1 MIRVAPWASV
11 IFLLLAMQSA
21 VCAETRTRLHDK
33 QSPPSDAPIV
43 RNIDIQVTDVFE
55 GENLQSFYSAVN
67 SVKINTR
74 KEILKRELLFKEG
87 EAYQPFLI
95 QESERVL
102 RALRYVR
109 NVKITPT
116 FDANFVDLKVSVQ
129 DTWTLIPYLSF
140 SFGSGSTDHTAVGL
154 TESNLLGYGK
164 RAELLYRDEDGRES
178 IETVWEDQRVWGT
191 KNALLLGYFDRSDG
205 YDFVGFTGL
214 PYRSL
219 EDPHSFGVQTRMLD
233 NVGKLFGAGDERFIY
248 GQDKLDLE
256 TYYSFATGDPDSL
269 LHRYTFGYQ
278 FSDYAFREATLE
290 DFENVDIDPSE
301 VLNDPSLIPN
311 DRKFSYPYFSYN
323 RIVPDFV
330 SHSYVDRFDRVQ
342 DFNLGNVLQS
352 KIGYASESFG
362 SDEDAWFFSVNDS
375 DGFRL
380 SGRSFVRGEIGAA
393 GRYED
398 SELVNSLIRG
408 EAKYVYLAG
417 PRFIGTQFIGNHT
430 FVASSYLNYGDNLD
444 GEREFYSGASDGLR
458 GYDSRTF
465 FGDKSF
471 YLGIEDR
478 FHLVDDILKLVSL
491 GGAFF
496 AEVGGATDES
506 LSTLLQDELYGDFGV
521 GLRFGFPRSSGGRV
535 LRVDLAF
542 PFRDGPDGTEGME
555 LRFVVEGGQVFE
567 AVLESEKY
575 GADKVNVDT
584 GFED

>member
-1 MIRVAPWASV
+1 MNRVGTWASV
-11 IFLLLAMQSA
+11 FFLSILTTLP
-21 VCAETRTRLHDK
+21 VRAEFKSRLHDN
-33 QSPPSDAPIV
+33 QPPPADAPIV

-55 GENLQSFYSAVN
+55 GDNLESFYRAVN
-67 SVKINTR
+67 SIKINTR
-74 KEILKRELLFKEG
+74 KEILKRELLIKEG
-87 EAYQPFLI
+87 DPYQPFLI

-102 RALRYVR
+102 RGLRYIR
-109 NVKITPT
+109 KVKITPT
-116 FDANFVDLKVSVQ
+116 FEGNFVDLKVSVQ

-154 TESNLLGYGK
+154 TESNLMGYGK

-178 IETVWEDQRVWGT
+178 IEGVWEDQRVWGT

-205 YDFVGFTGL
+205 YDSVGFAGL

-219 EDPHSFGVQTRMLD
+219 EDAQSYGIETRMLD
-233 NVGKLFGAGDERFIY
+233 NVGKLFGAGDERFLF
-248 GQDKLDLE
+248 GQEKVDLGG
-256 TYYSFATGDPDSL
+256 YYSFADGDPDKL
-269 LHRYTFGYQ
+269 LHRFTLGYQ
-278 FSDYAFREATLE
+278 FSDYKFREATLE
-290 DFENVDIDPSE
+290 DFEDVDIDPSE
-301 VLNDPSLIPN
+301 VLNDPSLIPT
-311 DRKFSYPYFSYN
+311 DRRYSYPYFSYS

-352 KIGYASESFG
+352 KVGYAPEAFG
-362 SDEDAWFFSVNDS
+362 SDTDAWFLSFNDS
-375 DGFRL
+375 DGFRI

-393 GRYED
+393 SRYED
-398 SELVNSLIRG
+398 SDFVNSLIRG
-408 EAKYVYLAG
+408 EIKFVYLAG
-417 PRFIGTQFIGNHT
+417 PRFLGTQFIGNHT
-430 FVASSYLNYGDNLD
+430 FVASSYLNYGRDLD
-444 GEREFYSGASDGLR
+444 GEREFYSGASDGIR

-471 YLGIEDR
+471 YLGMEDR

-496 AEVGGATDES
+496 AEVGGATDNS
-506 LSTLLQDELYGDFGV
+506 LSSLMQDELYGDFGV
-521 GLRFGFPRSSGGRV
+521 GLRLGFPRSSGSRV

-542 PFRDGPDGTEGME
+542 PFRDGPDGTNGME
-555 LRFVVEGGQVFE
+555 LRFVVDGGQVFD